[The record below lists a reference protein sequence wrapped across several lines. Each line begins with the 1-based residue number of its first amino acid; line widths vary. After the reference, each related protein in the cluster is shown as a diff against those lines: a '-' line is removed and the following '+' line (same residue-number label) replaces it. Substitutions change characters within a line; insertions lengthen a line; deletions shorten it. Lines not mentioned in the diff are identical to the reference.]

1 VVSRHRGPGWLL
13 VLLGH
18 TVAVSGRHPGRRT
31 RPPAGVTRLGASPEA
46 SAPSAAFSHFHSP
59 SQFRDPR
66 PDKRKRA
73 AAPPLAQLPA
83 GVAVPSCEAVSVTS
97 AVWLAGTGGILA
109 AGSAG
114 DSAIK
119 LFDCRMLSKPAD
131 MRLPCERSHACT
143 QRRRAVTALA
153 TDEHGIRLGAAYSDS
168 TLCVFSGTRP
178 DAGSLAAFRGHDAS
192 TFYTKVAMSPDGS
205 HIASAS
211 ADHQVYV
218 WNCHPDAAS
227 HVAATGSV
235 LPCAVLA
242 GHGGDV
248 TGVDWCHSD
257 SQWGQ
262 LASCAD
268 DGTIRVWTCQR
279 REWPQSAAA
288 GHRLRAAPLEEH
300 HGQDAPP
307 AAPASSPPPCQ
318 VALSEVPHNAGGK
331 AHVATGKGSFAP
343 VAAAPEER
351 GGENG
356 GVEAHGGMATPRNA
370 QQQPLDARGTAGTA
384 SGGLQTLLVRSLT
397 AFYGQSGQPAHAQS
411 GPPSG
416 PPARVHIKLKPAR
429 RGVVRRINP

>member
-1 VVSRHRGPGWLL
+1 M
-13 VLLGH
+13 
-18 TVAVSGRHPGRRT
+18 
-31 RPPAGVTRLGASPEA
+31 
-46 SAPSAAFSHFHSP
+46 
-59 SQFRDPR
+59 
-66 PDKRKRA
+66 
-73 AAPPLAQLPA
+73 
-83 GVAVPSCEAVSVTS
+83 SVTS

-119 LFDCRMLSKPAD
+119 LFDCRMLTRPAD

-218 WNCHPDAAS
+218 WSCHPDATS
-227 HVAATGSV
+227 HAAATGAV

-268 DGTIRVWTCQR
+268 DGTLRVWNLQR
-279 REWPQSAAA
+279 REWPQHAA
-288 GHRLRAAPLEEH
+288 GHRLRAAPVAEP
-300 HGQDAPP
+300 HGTDAPVRPP
-307 AAPASSPPPCQ
+307 AAPASPPPCH
-318 VALSEVPHNAGGK
+318 VPLSEVPHNAGGK
-331 AHVATGKGSFAP
+331 APLATGKAP
-343 VAAAPEER
+343 PAVAVAVAAAAPEP
-351 GGENG
+351 GAENG
-356 GVEAHGGMATPRNA
+356 GGEVAPGGVATPHPQQA
-370 QQQPLDARGTAGTA
+370 QQPHGARGTAGTA
-384 SGGLQTLLVRSLT
+384 SGGQRTLLVRSLT
-397 AFYGQSGQPAHAQS
+397 EFYSNGGQQAHGQS

-416 PPARVHIKLKPAR
+416 PPARVHIKLTRAAR

>member
-1 VVSRHRGPGWLL
+1 M
-13 VLLGH
+13 
-18 TVAVSGRHPGRRT
+18 
-31 RPPAGVTRLGASPEA
+31 
-46 SAPSAAFSHFHSP
+46 
-59 SQFRDPR
+59 
-66 PDKRKRA
+66 
-73 AAPPLAQLPA
+73 
-83 GVAVPSCEAVSVTS
+83 AVPSCEAVSVTS

-211 ADHQVYV
+211 ADQQVYV
-218 WNCHPDAAS
+218 WSCHPDATS
-227 HVAATGSV
+227 HAAVTGAV

-248 TGVDWCHSD
+248 TGVDWCHS
-257 SQWGQ
+257 QWGQ

-279 REWPQSAAA
+279 QEWPQSAVP
-288 GHRLRAAPLEEH
+288 GHRLRAAPLAEH
-300 HGQDAPP
+300 RGQDAPVAPPP
-307 AAPASSPPPCQ
+307 AAPASPPPCQ
-318 VALSEVPHNAGGK
+318 VALSEMPHNAGGK
-331 AHVATGKGSFAP
+331 ANVAAGKGPS
-343 VAAAPEER
+343 VAAAPVER
-351 GGENG
+351 GVENG
-356 GVEAHGGMATPRNA
+356 VEEAPGGMATPHPL
-370 QQQPLDARGTAGTA
+370 QQPPGARGTAGTA
-384 SGGLQTLLVRSLT
+384 SGGLRTLLVRSLT
-397 AFYGQSGQPAHAQS
+397 AFYGAQGGQPGPAQS

-416 PPARVHIKLKPAR
+416 PPARVHIKLTRPAAR